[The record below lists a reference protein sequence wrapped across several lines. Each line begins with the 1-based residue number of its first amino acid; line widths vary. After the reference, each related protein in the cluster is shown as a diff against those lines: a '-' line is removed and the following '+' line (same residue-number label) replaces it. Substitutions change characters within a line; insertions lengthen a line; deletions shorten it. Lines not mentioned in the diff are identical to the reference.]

1 MVFDKSQKVWLLIG
15 FHHKKWCGLYMGYQK
30 VVWLCG
36 LFMALDGIPI
46 EDNRQYLWT
55 GLSWSNF

>member
-1 MVFDKSQKVWLLIG
+1 
-15 FHHKKWCGLYMGYQK
+15 MGYQK